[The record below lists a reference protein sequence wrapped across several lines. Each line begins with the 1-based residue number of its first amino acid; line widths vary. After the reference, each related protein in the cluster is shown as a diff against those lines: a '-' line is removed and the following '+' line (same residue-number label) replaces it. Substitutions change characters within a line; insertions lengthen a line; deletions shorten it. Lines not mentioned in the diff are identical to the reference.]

1 MNSMTGYGR
10 GSAEN
15 GRGIVTA
22 ELKSV
27 NSRFLEI
34 NMRSDHFSAFLEDRA
49 SRKIK
54 EALHRGKVTI
64 YLSFQPSAEGRNL
77 KVVLDRNLLEAY
89 AAALTEGRRMKGLKN
104 RKPSISDLLTLPE
117 PFLHVE
123 KEVLSDEELAP
134 LVDEAME
141 KALTELTGMRA
152 REGANLK
159 KDLEKRISFLKE
171 KREFLLS
178 RQDDAARAYEERLKE
193 RINKILEDRN
203 LSIDEGRVLEEV
215 ALFSEKA
222 DYTEEVVRFG
232 SHLDQFSHI
241 LESNEPSGRKLDFLL
256 QEINREV
263 NTTAS
268 KASDTEVVD
277 CVIIIKTELEK
288 IREQVQNI
296 E

>member
-27 NSRFLEI
+27 NSRFLEM

-54 EALHRGKVTI
+54 ETLHRGKVTVF
-64 YLSFQPSAEGRNL
+64 LSFQPSAEGRNL

-141 KALTELTGMRA
+141 KALTELKDMRA

-203 LSIDEGRVLEEV
+203 LSMDEGRVLEEV
-215 ALFSEKA
+215 ALFQRRLTIRKKLCVLEATWTSSVISLKA
-222 DYTEEVVRFG
+222 MSLQAEN
-232 SHLDQFSHI
+232 LIFS
-241 LESNEPSGRKLDFLL
+241 SRKSTGKSIQPL
-256 QEINREV
+256 QKPV
-263 NTTAS
+263 TPKWLT
-268 KASDTEVVD
+268 V
-277 CVIIIKTELEK
+277 L
-288 IREQVQNI
+288 
-296 E
+296 

>member
-54 EALHRGKVTI
+54 ETLHRGKVTV

-141 KALTELTGMRA
+141 KALTELRHAG
-152 REGANLK
+152 K
-159 KDLEKRISFLKE
+159 
-171 KREFLLS
+171 
-178 RQDDAARAYEERLKE
+178 
-193 RINKILEDRN
+193 
-203 LSIDEGRVLEEV
+203 GRGQLEE
-215 ALFSEKA
+215 
-222 DYTEEVVRFG
+222 G
-232 SHLDQFSHI
+232 
-241 LESNEPSGRKLDFLL
+241 PG
-256 QEINREV
+256 
-263 NTTAS
+263 
-268 KASDTEVVD
+268 
-277 CVIIIKTELEK
+277 KT
-288 IREQVQNI
+288 NFFP
-296 E
+296 

>member
-27 NSRFLEI
+27 NSRFLEM

-54 EALHRGKVTI
+54 EALHRGKVTV

-77 KVVLDRNLLEAY
+77 KVVLDRNLLSAY

-104 RKPSISDLLTLPE
+104 RKPSISNLLTLPE

-241 LESNEPSGRKLDFLL
+241 LESHEPSGRKLDFLL

>member
-1 MNSMTGYGR
+1 
-10 GSAEN
+10 
-15 GRGIVTA
+15 
-22 ELKSV
+22 
-27 NSRFLEI
+27 
-34 NMRSDHFSAFLEDRA
+34 MRSDHFSAFLEDRA

-54 EALHRGKVTI
+54 EALHRGKVTV

-89 AAALTEGRRMKGLKN
+89 AAALTESRRMKGLKN

-215 ALFSEKA
+215 ALFQRRLTIRKKLCVSEATWTSSVISLKA
-222 DYTEEVVRFG
+222 MSLQAEN
-232 SHLDQFSHI
+232 LIFS
-241 LESNEPSGRKLDFLL
+241 SRKSTGKSIQPL
-256 QEINREV
+256 QKPV
-263 NTTAS
+263 TPKWLT
-268 KASDTEVVD
+268 V
-277 CVIIIKTELEK
+277 L
-288 IREQVQNI
+288 
-296 E
+296 

>member
-1 MNSMTGYGR
+1 
-10 GSAEN
+10 
-15 GRGIVTA
+15 
-22 ELKSV
+22 
-27 NSRFLEI
+27 
-34 NMRSDHFSAFLEDRA
+34 MRSDHFSAFLEDRA

-54 EALHRGKVTI
+54 ETLHRGKVTV
-64 YLSFQPSAEGRNL
+64 YLSFQPSAEERNL

-141 KALTELTGMRA
+141 KALTELTDMRA

-203 LSIDEGRVLEEV
+203 LSMDEGRVLEEV
-215 ALFSEKA
+215 ALFQRRLTIRKKLCVLEATWTSSVISLKA
-222 DYTEEVVRFG
+222 MSLQAEN
-232 SHLDQFSHI
+232 LIFS
-241 LESNEPSGRKLDFLL
+241 SRKSTGKSIQPL
-256 QEINREV
+256 QKPV
-263 NTTAS
+263 TLKWLT
-268 KASDTEVVD
+268 V
-277 CVIIIKTELEK
+277 L
-288 IREQVQNI
+288 
-296 E
+296 

>member
-54 EALHRGKVTI
+54 ETLHRGKVTV

-77 KVVLDRNLLEAY
+77 KVVLDRNLLSAY

-141 KALTELTGMRA
+141 KALTELTDMRA

-178 RQDDAARAYEERLKE
+178 RQDDAARAYEAERE
-193 RINKILEDRN
+193 N
-203 LSIDEGRVLEEV
+203 
-215 ALFSEKA
+215 
-222 DYTEEVVRFG
+222 
-232 SHLDQFSHI
+232 Q
-241 LESNEPSGRKLDFLL
+241 
-256 QEINREV
+256 
-263 NTTAS
+263 
-268 KASDTEVVD
+268 
-277 CVIIIKTELEK
+277 
-288 IREQVQNI
+288 
-296 E
+296 

>member
-54 EALHRGKVTI
+54 ETLHRGKVTV

-203 LSIDEGRVLEEV
+203 LSMDEGRVLEEV
-215 ALFSEKA
+215 ALFQRRLTIRKKLCVLEATWISSAISLKA
-222 DYTEEVVRFG
+222 MSLQAEN
-232 SHLDQFSHI
+232 LIFS
-241 LESNEPSGRKLDFLL
+241 SRKSTGKSIQPL
-256 QEINREV
+256 QKPV
-263 NTTAS
+263 TPKWLT
-268 KASDTEVVD
+268 V
-277 CVIIIKTELEK
+277 L
-288 IREQVQNI
+288 
-296 E
+296 